1 MKNDEIFQYDNI
13 RYSVIDVSRREVRV
27 GTGVYSETDPNAVNK
42 TYSGTLYIP
51 NFVTYCDIVW
61 RVVEIGQSSFVYCDN
76 IITVR
81 IGFSIEIVKSHAFF
95 RCRYIESVIFETGS
109 RLKTLELQCFYD
121 LYRVTSIE
129 FGGDQLQTINE
140 VAFAFNFILKSL
152 RFPVSVNNIKRTAL
166 IGLKQIEKIEFCGKT
181 PIINNVFSRSEESD
195 AITPSSVI
203 IKVTSDYQSSIFGIE
218 DKVVVDDSI
227 NCYFPHYI
235 RDFDLQCR
243 TIYNNNVYHI
253 SYSLYTVFILI
264 YES

>member
-81 IGFSIEIVKSHAFF
+81 ISYSIEIIKMLAFF
-95 RCRYIESVIFETGS
+95 RCHYIESIKFEPHS

-140 VAFAFNFILKSL
+140 AAFAFNFILKSL

-181 PIINNVFSRSEESD
+181 PILNDVFKRYKSPID
-195 AITPSSVI
+195 KTPTTVD
-203 IKVTSDYQSSIFGIE
+203 IKVTSDYQSSIFGID

-227 NCYFPHYI
+227 NCFFPHSI